1 MHSAPLQCR
10 SPSNIGVPFL
20 PRDLFLII
28 LGYLDVEDI
37 IRCRRVSKTWCNA
50 FGEPINLILLLQQ
63 RFRHTREVRKLQGGG
78 AFDHANLLIP
88 ENASEWRKVFD
99 GLAARYYHL
108 ARGMPRLVRKLKL
121 CQDQH
126 HGSTQWYPV
135 QPFNV
140 HASNYWEAM
149 FDLRFPHAF
158 WTYEDGLLVYPD
170 AQHSAI
176 LLMDVEADAT
186 FMVPFAISDRIIRR
200 LRLQDRLLV
209 IEWAESEPFHWV
221 NDSDQ
226 VHRHYATSFMI
237 ERTAEGWKVDPWNE
251 WKIMFL
257 GHPLSD
263 RDRFFSSHN
272 QHYYVIYSWQPNR
285 SLYTADEDAPIE
297 SMVVWDISQRTPYRP
312 SLDPHGNVRDAIPDD
327 GPSIVARFSFR
338 ELDFYSVRQRG
349 CPSIVRLDIDRTGSI
364 EITDNTFCRFA
375 SPGDEESRWKSK
387 VQTTSIPFI
396 GYGPCWQRDTG
407 VPFPAYRGNC
417 ELEAVPLGRW
427 YSWYLCLCEVT
438 DHLAQVSFTLQVI
451 PTSEDYDDNH
461 FRGLEVIIRTPISE
475 ATMNPIQ
482 TSEISFTGKISG
494 DERFVIGEN
503 NNNEVV
509 IFTF

>member
-1 MHSAPLQCR
+1 MHSAPLR
-10 SPSNIGVPFL
+10 KSLSIGVPFL
-20 PRDLFLII
+20 PRDLFLIV
-28 LGYLDVEDI
+28 LGYLDLEDI

-50 FGEPINLILLLQQ
+50 FGRPINLIPLLQQ
-63 RFRHTREVRKLQGGG
+63 RFRHAREVRKLQGGG
-78 AFDHANLLIP
+78 VFDHADLSS
-88 ENASEWRKVFD
+88 EDAREWRKVFD
-99 GLAARYYHL
+99 RLAARYCHL
-108 ARGMPRLVRKLKL
+108 ARGTPRLVRRFKL
-121 CQDQH
+121 CQDRQD
-126 HGSTQWYPV
+126 GSRQWFPV

-170 AQHSAI
+170 AQHSAL

-209 IEWAESEPFHWV
+209 IEWAESDPFHWV
-221 NDSDQ
+221 NESDQ
-226 VHRHYATSFMI
+226 VHRHYATSFVI
-237 ERTAEGWKVDPWNE
+237 ERTAKGWKVDPWNE

-257 GHPLSD
+257 GHPLGD

-272 QHYYVIYSWQPNR
+272 RRYYVIYSWQPNR

-297 SMVVWDISQRTPYRP
+297 SMVVWDISQRTSYRP
-312 SLDPHGNVRDAIPDD
+312 SLDPQGSVRDALPSY

-364 EITDNTFCRFA
+364 EITDNTFSRFA
-375 SPGDEESRWKSK
+375 SPGDGESRWKSK
-387 VQTTSIPFI
+387 VQTTSIPFT
-396 GYGPCWQRDTG
+396 GYGPCWQRDAN
-407 VPFPAYRGNC
+407 VSFPPYRGNC
-417 ELEAVPLGRW
+417 ELEAAPLTRG
-427 YSWYLCLCEVT
+427 YSWYRCLCEVT
-438 DHLAQVSFTLQVI
+438 DPLAQVSFSLQI
-451 PTSEDYDDNH
+451 KGEDPDD
-461 FRGLEVIIRTPISE
+461 FRELELIIRTPVSE
-475 ATMNPIQ
+475 ATMSPMGI
-482 TSEISFTGKISG
+482 SEIAFTGKISG

-503 NNNEVV
+503 SHSELV
-509 IFTF
+509 IFLF